1 LLTKATHLHE
11 LQIELLLWESILL
24 NANTTMVIIE
34 WIMFELARNPTIQE
48 HLYKEVVDVIGG
60 QD

>member
-1 LLTKATHLHE
+1 M
-11 LQIELLLWESILL
+11 ELLLWESILL
-24 NANTTMVIIE
+24 NVDTTMAIIE
-34 WIMFELARNPTIQE
+34 WIMFKLARNPTIQK

>member
-1 LLTKATHLHE
+1 ME
-11 LQIELLLWESILL
+11 VLLWESILL

-48 HLYKEVVDVIGG
+48 CLYKEVINVIGG
-60 QD
+60 EN